1 MARCRVIL
9 LLAVTAAAG
18 GCATPN
24 LVPWEPPS
32 PWKTDQALSTPTART
47 PATPPATPAPP
58 TAPIAQPLA
67 TSQFASE
74 TVTPAAATAQAAAE
88 PANPSAVPPAP
99 VTPPTIVPPVQVTTV
114 DPEPAKETSYPNIR
128 LRGRIEP
135 EFVTVSQS
143 PKNKELFGD
152 FQNAVGFR
160 RARLGAEGEAS
171 EMSRWVFEVDFAGG
185 DINLKDA
192 FFAVNHLPFLR
203 EVRVGYVAE
212 PFTLEGQTRSVWF
225 PFTERSPSFVFD
237 PARRWG
243 AAVYSYTDDQRIFV
257 QGGAFKSGTTS
268 DGNDIGDSND
278 MAYIARVV
286 ALPWYDDSN
295 DSMHLFHVGGAIS
308 QVYPKDNKV
317 TFNQGPQN
325 NLLQSGSDNPRVG
338 FVPTVTMTADQYQLY
353 NLQAALVLGP
363 LSFQAEWTGTHVDQT
378 NGQPVNLGGWYVF
391 GSYFLTG
398 EHRTYNRQFG
408 TFWEPTVRH
417 PFLCPDGRSLAGGPG
432 AWELAVRLAYLNFDS
447 ANLPKLSTG
456 LPSGTRQ
463 TTVTVGLNWYLNDNA
478 RIMFDWTHVLV
489 DYPPFG
495 DSTADSI
502 NVRTAV
508 FW

>member
-1 MARCRVIL
+1 
-9 LLAVTAAAG
+9 LAATVVAG
-18 GCATPN
+18 GCATPGV
-24 LVPWEPPS
+24 VPWEAPA
-32 PWKTDQALSTPTART
+32 PWKPNQTLSPQTAQ
-47 PATPPATPAPP
+47 PPVTPPAAPTP
-58 TAPIAQPLA
+58 QPAA
-67 TSQFASE
+67 TLQFASD
-74 TVTPAAATAQAAAE
+74 VANPAAATAPVSPEATKPTAIA
-88 PANPSAVPPAP
+88 PAP
-99 VTPPTIVPPVQVTTV
+99 VASPIAAQPVEGSGLES
-114 DPEPAKETSYPNIR
+114 EPAKETSYPNIR

-135 EFVTVSQS
+135 EMITVSQS
-143 PKNKELFGD
+143 QKSKELFGD

-185 DINLKDA
+185 NVNLKDA
-192 FFAVNHLPFLR
+192 FFAVNHLPLVR
-203 EVRVGYVAE
+203 EVRVGYIAE

-225 PFTERSPSFVFD
+225 PFTERSSSFVFD
-237 PARRWG
+237 PTRRWG
-243 AAVYSYTDDQRIFV
+243 AAFYSYTDDQRLFV

-268 DGNDIGDSND
+268 DGNDVGDSND
-278 MAYIARVV
+278 MAYVARLV
-286 ALPWYDDSN
+286 ALPWFDDSN
-295 DSMHLFHVGGAIS
+295 DSMHLLHVGGAIS

-325 NLLQSGSDNPRVG
+325 NLLQSGSDNPRID
-338 FVPTVTMTADQYQLY
+338 FVPTVSMTADQYQLF

-398 EHRTYNRQFG
+398 EHRAYNRQFG
-408 TFWEPTVRH
+408 TFWEPTVRQ
-417 PFLCPDGRSLAGGPG
+417 PFLCKDGRSLAGGPG
-432 AWELAVRLAYLNFDS
+432 AWEVAVRLAYLNFDS
-447 ANLPKLSTG
+447 SNLPKLSTG

-478 RIMFDWTHVLV
+478 RIMFDWTHALV